1 MPRKAKRGRRP
12 GRPKGSGGATSWAS
26 AASGLKSYRNTLA
39 TDRDALDEKI
49 GALDSALDAMGAGAP
64 AARGP
69 ARRSAGKPGPK
80 PGPGPGR
87 GRRGPRK
94 GSLKEYITKVLG
106 GRVRG
111 MAVKDITTSVLRS
124 GYKSKNKTLA
134 KSVGIALA
142 DMRGVSKL
150 GRGVYQ
156 LK

>member
-1 MPRKAKRGRRP
+1 MPRKAKRGRKP
-12 GRPKGSGGATSWAS
+12 GRPKGSGGGAISWAS

-39 TDRDALDEKI
+39 TDRDALDHKI
-49 GALDSALDAMGAGAP
+49 GALDSALEAMGAGAP

-69 ARRSAGKPGPK
+69 ARRSAGRPGPK
-80 PGPGPGR
+80 PGPGR

-94 GSLKEYITKVLG
+94 GSLKEYIAKVLG

-111 MAVKDITTSVLRS
+111 MAVKDITNGVLRS

-142 DMRGVSKL
+142 DMRVVSKL
-150 GRGVYQ
+150 GRGVYL